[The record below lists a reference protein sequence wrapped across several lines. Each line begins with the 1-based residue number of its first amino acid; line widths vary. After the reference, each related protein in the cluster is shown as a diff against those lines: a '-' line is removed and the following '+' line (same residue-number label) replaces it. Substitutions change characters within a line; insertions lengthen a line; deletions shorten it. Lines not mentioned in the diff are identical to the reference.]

1 MTKRDLLLASLS
13 LTCLSV
19 FPIKARES
27 IQQTELVIVGA
38 GIAGL
43 TAAVV
48 AKEAGI
54 RQVVILEKEPVI
66 GGTSIVTNGFWSLS
80 NTDYQ
85 RHFDIVDSDDA
96 FYDDMRR
103 IGGFVNEPELVR
115 AMIRA
120 SREQYEW
127 FLTQGIAPIGLVSAE
142 GVRRVH
148 VFDIVALIEKL
159 RQLALQAGVK
169 ILTNACA
176 TALIT
181 ENQRVI
187 GVRYTKTGQEQS
199 ITATRGVLL
208 ATGGFS
214 RNANLIHQ
222 YNPQL
227 DKAAVVAPNGVD
239 GDGLLMALTL
249 GAQLRD
255 TEYLKASFGFIRN
268 PSSMADLS
276 LVQYS
281 GAIVVNRSGER
292 FMNESLPYKE
302 MADYALAQPGKET
315 FYLFDEA
322 IRQRAMK
329 QPPDD
334 RIMKLIDEG
343 QGGDRIYRD
352 VSLKELALR
361 VGIPADHLQTTLT
374 RYNTMV
380 KSREQD
386 WLGRAHLTSQSDQ
399 KLVPI
404 EEPPFYL
411 MPTTPAIIGTYCGVR
426 IDERA
431 HVLRTN
437 GEWIPGLWA
446 AGEITGGVHGASFIM
461 GTAIAKAIAF
471 GRLAALDIA
480 GVAQG
485 KTK

>member
-13 LTCLSV
+13 LTSLSV
-19 FPIKARES
+19 FPIKAAES
-27 IQQTELVIVGA
+27 IHQTELVIVGA

-54 RQVVILEKEPVI
+54 RHVVILEKEPVV

-80 NTDYQ
+80 NTAYQ
-85 RHFDIVDSDDA
+85 RHLDIMDSDDA
-96 FYDDMRR
+96 FYGDMRR

-169 ILTNACA
+169 IMTNACA

-187 GVRYTKTGQEQS
+187 GVRYTKTGHEQS

-361 VGIPADHLQTTLT
+361 VGIPADHL
-374 RYNTMV
+374 
-380 KSREQD
+380 
-386 WLGRAHLTSQSDQ
+386 
-399 KLVPI
+399 
-404 EEPPFYL
+404 
-411 MPTTPAIIGTYCGVR
+411 
-426 IDERA
+426 
-431 HVLRTN
+431 
-437 GEWIPGLWA
+437 
-446 AGEITGGVHGASFIM
+446 
-461 GTAIAKAIAF
+461 
-471 GRLAALDIA
+471 
-480 GVAQG
+480 
-485 KTK
+485 